1 MNDKHK
7 DKQIEDNSD
16 TEDTKAT
23 RFGRSSEHSER
34 TCCVASEN
42 RDEMITQRDEGENGS
57 GAKETL
63 SFSIRGMSCISCAG
77 KVEEALLSCSGVIE
91 ARVDFGHRKA
101 RVTLDS
107 ERVSP
112 NELKAAVDAIGY
124 RLLEWQKEALEESGG
139 WSGRLS
145 DLRPYLIGPAAALG
159 VIGFYLGLLTLMT
172 DWDSALIEFR
182 EYRFWILALA
192 AGLGVQAALFS
203 LFRAWH
209 KGGGNMKAAKC
220 SLAASGGMSTTAM
233 AACCAHYLTVLLPA
247 LGLPFLSGAAA
258 SLARYQTHFFMV
270 GVLSSLFGIGLML
283 RMMKRSGMIQ
293 VGDLVSH
300 LGLRPVRR

>member
-1 MNDKHK
+1 MNVRHK
-7 DKQIEDNSD
+7 DKLIESAFH
-16 TEDTKAT
+16 TEETKST
-23 RFGRSSEHSER
+23 RLERSSEQSER

-42 RDEMITQRDEGENGS
+42 RNERTTQRDEGENGS

-77 KVEEALLSCSGVIE
+77 KVEEALASCSGVIE

-101 RVTLDS
+101 TVNLDS

-112 NELKAAVDAIGY
+112 NELKTAVEAIGY
-124 RLLEWQKEALEESGG
+124 RLLEWQREALEESGG

-145 DLRPYLIGPAAALG
+145 DLRPYLIGPAAALS

-182 EYRFWILALA
+182 EYRFWVLALA

-209 KGGGNMKAAKC
+209 RGGDMKAAKC

-258 SLARYQTHFFMV
+258 SLARYQTHFFIV
-270 GVLSSLFGIGLML
+270 GVLSSMFGIGLML